1 MLETLQKFRNTW
13 NEKIGQWN
21 SAVNTVNTSQLQTVE
36 QNFSEG
42 TSEDN
47 IQEIRNA
54 FPFSDLI
61 FSFPV
66 TQKGIRL
73 RLPAFLASHS
83 DSFNSSWD
91 PRGVYGRA
99 DPIPIY
105 RNTSR
110 SISLSFK
117 IPNQNI
123 DDANANFSSL
133 GVIVRNLYP
142 TYKTFGSGDL
152 VDAFVNAASGLSTNE
167 AIVGAP
173 LVRLKYANLICNAAT
188 PGAGLLGYITNLSI
202 TMDTTNGYLM
212 DPNNGGS
219 EPLMFPRM
227 VSFSFS
233 FNPLHEHK
241 LGWGTNDNWL
251 GGDASNYPYGTKKSN
266 ESVPDSLPRGTAAA
280 AFSGDSSPLMNAL
293 FGK

>member
-1 MLETLQKFRNTW
+1 MG
-13 NEKIGQWN
+13 IGQFLDDLN
-21 SAVNTVNTSQLQTVE
+21 KGISKINEQVNTINTVE
-36 QNFSEG
+36 PSKTERDLSAGTAEG
-42 TSEDN
+42 N
-47 IQEIRNA
+47 VQEIRNA
-54 FPFSDLI
+54 FPFSDII

-66 TQKGIRL
+66 TETGTRL
-73 RLPAFLASHS
+73 RIPAFLASHS
-83 DSFNSSWD
+83 DTFNANWNAQS
-91 PRGVYGRA
+91 VYGRA

-105 RNTSR
+105 RNTTR

-117 IPNQNI
+117 IPNQSI

-133 GVIVRNLYP
+133 GVLVRNLYP
-142 TYKTFGSGDL
+142 VYKTFGGANPLAGMRDTI
-152 VDAFVNAASGLSTNE
+152 SGLSPNE

-173 LVRLKYANLICNAAT
+173 LVRMKFANLICNSAN

-202 TMDTTNGYLM
+202 TMDTANGYLM
-212 DPNNGGS
+212 DPNNGGD

-227 VSFSFS
+227 VNFSFS

-251 GGDASNYPYGTKKSN
+251 GGNSKNYPYATKKSN
-266 ESVPDSLPRGTAAA
+266 ESEATDLAPSTVADAASGNSSSLMA
-280 AFSGDSSPLMNAL
+280 AL